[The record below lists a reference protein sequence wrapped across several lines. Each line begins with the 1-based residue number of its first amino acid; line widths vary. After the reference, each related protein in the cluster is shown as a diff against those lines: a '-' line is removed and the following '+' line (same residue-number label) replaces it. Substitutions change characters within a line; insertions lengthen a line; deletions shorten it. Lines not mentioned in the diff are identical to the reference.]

1 MHIDDLSAL
10 LNLFTTRGLDVSFL
24 NLYNLAAEMR
34 GLKEPLTEPGCLLL
48 Q

>member
-1 MHIDDLSAL
+1 MYIDDLSAL
-10 LNLFTTRGLDVSFL
+10 LNLFTTRGLFFFL
-24 NLYNLAAEMR
+24 KLYNAAEMR